1 MRVTQDYMCDLA
13 SEERLNLGLGLHE
26 ELDPYALGAEHGIE
40 VYSVGSLQ
48 AFGATSEAI
57 AHFTTVKPSSWSAA
71 LVPIGSA
78 RVILENEAH
87 ARVRRRSSIAHEL
100 GHFLLEHTFE
110 GVLLG
115 EDHKR
120 QFNEAQEKQAT
131 FLSGELLIPRRAAQQ
146 AAYDEWSNAQ
156 VAAAFNV
163 SEQFAQMQMKG
174 PRVRAQRAAQK
185 YGLKSRARTANPLR

>member
-1 MRVTQDYMCDLA
+1 MRVTQNYMCDLA
-13 SEERLNLGLGLHE
+13 SEERLNLGVGMRQ
-26 ELDPYALGAEHGIE
+26 ELDPYALCAEHGIE
-40 VYSVGSLQ
+40 VYTVESLQ
-48 AFGATSEAI
+48 SFGATSHAI
-57 AHFTTVKPSSWSAA
+57 NHFTTLNPRAWSAA

-100 GHFLLEHTFE
+100 GHFLLEHAFD

-120 QFNEAQEKQAT
+120 QFDEAQEKQAT
-131 FLSGELLIPRRAAQQ
+131 FLSGELLIPRKAAQQ
-146 AAYDEWSNAQ
+146 AAYDGWSNAR
-156 VAAAFNV
+156 VAAVFNV

-174 PRVRAQRAAQK
+174 PRVRAQRATRK
-185 YGLKSRARTANPLR
+185 YGERSQA